1 MAEII
6 KIADAVVS
14 HLNGGGFDAP
24 FSAKRMYLPRF
35 DLKDMIALH
44 VSVVP
49 KATVITIADRRRT
62 QHEHTI
68 DIAVQKRLKPDTGLP
83 GDPETDELDQLIETY
98 SQGWT
103 IARMPAVDRAI
114 VRIGIWESLFNDE
127 VPDGI
132 AISEA
137 VESATVLS
145 TDDSAGFIN
154 GVLGRIAQT
163 RG

>member
-1 MAEII
+1 MPQ
-6 KIADAVVS
+6 K
-14 HLNGGGFDAP
+14 
-24 FSAKRMYLPRF
+24 PR
-35 DLKDMIALH
+35 ANSWGYARE
-44 VSVVP
+44 SV
-49 KATVITIADRRRT
+49 AGIT
-62 QHEHTI
+62 EH
-68 DIAVQKRLKPDTGLP
+68 G
-83 GDPETDELDQLIETY
+83 DELDQLIETY

>member
-62 QHEHTI
+62 QHDHSI
-68 DIAVQKRLKPDTGLP
+68 DIAVQKRLNPDIGISP
-83 GDPETDELDQLIETY
+83 SDDPDTDELDGL
-98 SQGWT
+98 
-103 IARMPAVDRAI
+103 MN
-114 VRIGIWESLFNDE
+114 L
-127 VPDGI
+127 
-132 AISEA
+132 
-137 VESATVLS
+137 VESISNRLRFHELADFPDAVWVGLTNDPIYSLEHLEQMRQLTSILTV
-145 TDDSAGFIN
+145 TYRTMQP
-154 GVLGRIAQT
+154 VVEVVT
-163 RG
+163 